1 MPSLGEG
8 IYISQGY
15 VETTGKNVLR
25 ARVKGDTGFITL
37 KGESSGISCAEYEY
51 EIPKEDALEIIS
63 TMCGG
68 RVVEK
73 TRYEFSVDSHTWEID
88 FFHGENDGLVI
99 AEIELSAE
107 DESISIPAWI
117 KEEVTGQVKY
127 YNSRLLNEP
136 YSKW

>member
-1 MPSLGEG
+1 LPSLGEG